1 MAFNAI
7 VAGGLDPSGGA
18 GLSSD
23 IKTCSRFGVYPL
35 PIITALTYQNYSEF
49 YGFKPLEKEE
59 IEKQL
64 KSVLGFYSVEFAKI
78 GLVGNAENLD
88 LLIWTLNK
96 NGIKTV
102 LDPVLKTS
110 TGGEVCDKN
119 YIESIKNAGE
129 RIYLITPNIPEA
141 KMLTGEKTDNPDI
154 LGKTLLSE
162 KFENILVKGGH
173 RQDNADDILF
183 SKEKKIVL
191 KGKRIDTLNTRGTGC
206 ALSSAIVSLLASG
219 HSVEKA
225 CELSKRYIEK
235 AMIQGIKTGKPPYP
249 LNLCLK

>member
-1 MAFNAI
+1 MASNVI

-23 IKTCSRFGVYPL
+23 IKTCSHFGVYPL
-35 PIITALTYQNYSEF
+35 PVITALTYQNYSKF
-49 YGFKPLEKEE
+49 YGFKPLKKDE

-88 LLIWTLNK
+88 FLISTLNK
-96 NGIKTV
+96 KDIKIV

-110 TGGEVCDKN
+110 TGGEVCDRN
-119 YIESIKNAGE
+119 YVKTIKGAGGK
-129 RIYLITPNIPEA
+129 IYLITPNIPEA
-141 KMLTGEKTDNPDI
+141 KLLTGEETDNLNV
-154 LGKTLLSE
+154 LGERLLLE
-162 KFENILVKGGH
+162 KFENILIKGGH

-183 SKEKKIVL
+183 SKEGKTVL
-191 KGKRIDTLNTRGTGC
+191 KGKRIKVLSTRGTGC
-206 ALSSAIVSLLASG
+206 ALSSAIVSHLALG

-225 CELSKRYIEK
+225 CELSKRYIEQT
-235 AMIQGIKTGKPPYP
+235 MIQGIKTGRPPYP